1 MIKVNQELKSL
12 IQTNISNLN
21 DLIEKYYEGSPNSRY
36 KSWEWCHL
44 KFINAFN
51 KIKNK
56 EILDSEKESLIDD
69 LSLNLGFYLASYGM
83 YRGSCFSLR
92 CDYKIYKSIV
102 KVILDEK
109 YDILWNYDPSSDKEY
124 KVKELL
130 FNKENG
136 VIQRIKDAYLDIDE
150 SFKASN
156 TLITKI
162 LLGTFACIPAFD
174 TCFKDGVKIICEDY
188 ECSLKGSSKD
198 GDVLGGISFKA
209 LCDFALAYKDE
220 LKITSN
226 KADTEYPIMK
236 CLDLVLWEI
245 GAGDK
250 DYSL

>member
-1 MIKVNQELKSL
+1 MIKVNQKLKSL

-21 DLIEKYYEGSPNSRY
+21 DLIEKYYEGSSNSRY

-124 KVKELL
+124 KAKELL
-130 FNKENG
+130 FNKEDG

-162 LLGTFACIPAFD
+162 LLITDCNSVLYFFLILGLFPFFKFSYKNFNESPKVAISYIMHPIDHISHSKSYVFD
-174 TCFKDGVKIICEDY
+174 
-188 ECSLKGSSKD
+188 SL
-198 GDVLGGISFKA
+198 IS
-209 LCDFALAYKDE
+209 
-220 LKITSN
+220 
-226 KADTEYPIMK
+226 
-236 CLDLVLWEI
+236 
-245 GAGDK
+245 GAV
-250 DYSL
+250 